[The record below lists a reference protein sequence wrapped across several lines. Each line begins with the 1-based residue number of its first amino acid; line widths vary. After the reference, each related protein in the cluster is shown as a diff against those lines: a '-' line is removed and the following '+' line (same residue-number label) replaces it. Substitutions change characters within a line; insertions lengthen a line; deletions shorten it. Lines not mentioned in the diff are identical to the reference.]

1 MIAHVAEAG
10 EQRGRVVLQLTAGE
24 PNTVAIEA
32 AIRVAKAFHS
42 EIESLFI
49 EDMALFELASFPFAR
64 EISLSGRERREI
76 SVDGIER
83 QMRHLAAAIG
93 RQVSELARLAE
104 VPLRQTVV
112 RGEPVSAL
120 AHACAECGPWN
131 VIAVG
136 HSVGSAGSCSVRDL
150 FTAIADTTGVI
161 LAGPNARRTTG
172 PLLVVLEDINH
183 LEPMLRAAERLR
195 LDPDEHPINLL
206 LVAETEEKSQWMEG
220 QARLILGDSDGAA
233 ISRAA
238 VAEGAEA
245 ALIEL
250 IRRMHAGFAI
260 GKFGGVLAPAE
271 SDLRPLMASLECP
284 LFLMR

>member
-24 PNTVAIEA
+24 PNAIAIEA
-32 AIRVAKAFHS
+32 AIRVAKAFQS
-42 EIESLFI
+42 EVESLFI
-49 EDMALFELASFPFAR
+49 EDMALFDLASFPFAR

-76 SVDGIER
+76 SVDSVER
-83 QMRHLAAAIG
+83 QMRHLAASVG
-93 RQVSELARLAE
+93 RRVSELARLAE

-120 AHACAECGPWN
+120 ARACAECGPWN

-150 FTAIADTTGVI
+150 FTAVADTTGVI

-172 PLLVVLEDINH
+172 PLLVVLEDIAH

-195 LDPDEHPINLL
+195 LDPDEHPVNLL
-206 LVAETEEKSQWMEG
+206 LVADTEEKSQWMEG
-220 QARLILGDSDGAA
+220 QARLILGAEDGAA
-233 ISRAA
+233 ISRAV

-245 ALIEL
+245 ALTER
-250 IRRMHAGFAI
+250 IRRMHAGFVI